1 MNNITLELVMPV
13 PELKPELIIELF
25 NTLGAVHSGT
35 IAVADLQYGKGGRQ
49 VNLVRIKTELYT
61 WTWTSSTSKL
71 TVMPYVKNDADWIT
85 SESAATVRGF
95 STGDTV
101 LFKTEEDA
109 KEWLLQ
115 LSSIEQLKLS
125 IQTAN
130 YTGTVVMYLS
140 DEFAKNADKIER

>member
-1 MNNITLELVMPV
+1 MPV
-13 PELKPELIIELF
+13 PELKPELIVELF
-25 NTLGAVHSGT
+25 NTLGAVPAGNAA
-35 IAVADLQYGKGGRQ
+35 IADLQYGKGARQ
-49 VNLVRIKTELYT
+49 VSLVKMKDVMYT
-61 WTWTSSTSKL
+61 WSWESAGNKL
-71 TVMPYVKNDADWIT
+71 AVKPYTKRDVDWAAE
-85 SESAATVRGF
+85 ESAATVRGF